1 MYTRKKILRPLT
13 LIMMAM
19 VIFATGCGKAG
30 LGPNELPSAPA
41 NFRITGIGRR
51 SHRAG
56 LAGSRG
62 GGRSFRC
69 LSIGRVEWIRSGPLY
84 SRRYNDRT
92 PI

>member
-41 NFRITGIGRR
+41 QFPHHWYWATVASRWPGRQQ
-51 SHRAG
+51 
-56 LAGSRG
+56 
-62 GGRSFRC
+62 
-69 LSIGRVEWIRSGPLY
+69 
-84 SRRYNDRT
+84 RRR
-92 PI
+92 